1 MKELV
6 IEIDFNLWKHV
17 LASNEVYSQIR
28 DHFIEFVEGVTGDV
42 FPWELEES
50 IGWNF
55 FSYVIGHGEYYRTTN
70 LAAELSC
77 VEEVEGVYL
86 ERLF

>member
-28 DHFIEFVEGVTGDV
+28 DHFIEFVEGVRHRERRGTEGKR
-42 FPWELEES
+42 
-50 IGWNF
+50 GWNF
-55 FSYVIGHGEYYRTTN
+55 FFLRHRTRRVLQN
-70 LAAELSC
+70 DEF
-77 VEEVEGVYL
+77 G
-86 ERLF
+86 R

>member
-1 MKELV
+1 M
-6 IEIDFNLWKHV
+6 
-17 LASNEVYSQIR
+17 
-28 DHFIEFVEGVTGDV
+28 EGVKVREDIERERRGTEGKR
-42 FPWELEES
+42 
-50 IGWNF
+50 GWNF

>member
-50 IGWNF
+50 IEWKE
-55 FSYVIGHGEYYRTTN
+55 SR
-70 LAAELSC
+70 
-77 VEEVEGVYL
+77 
-86 ERLF
+86 